1 MTILAGFL
9 SAAERQHL
17 LAMARDPARIWS
29 AGRQETGYARSP
41 VADPAL
47 APLVT
52 RSLAAI
58 HGGPLHGHDVWL
70 LHYGDGA
77 FIPPHVDPPLT
88 DGAHHGRL
96 NAIIAAA
103 GGGVL
108 ILDGAEV
115 PLAPG
120 DAIVFRP
127 DVQRHAVTPVVG
139 ERFVWSVGCNY

>member
-1 MTILAGFL
+1 VSGLGHNGAAPMTILAGFL

-29 AGRQETGYARSP
+29 AGRQETGYAR
-41 VADPAL
+41 
-47 APLVT
+47 
-52 RSLAAI
+52 R
-58 HGGPLHGHDVWL
+58 
-70 LHYGDGA
+70 
-77 FIPPHVDPPLT
+77 
-88 DGAHHGRL
+88 
-96 NAIIAAA
+96 AIIAAA

-108 ILDGAEV
+108 VLEGAEV

-127 DVQRHAVTPVVG
+127 DLQRHAVTPVVG